1 MKFLIFCFPRA
12 GFSSRGKKKTLPD
25 NRLKG
30 QNDNAKVEKNRIT
43 MPNGGKYEEPIP
55 KLEISDALQL
65 DVSQVESLDN
75 INNTKVN
82 LLFWCNWFDTT

>member
-1 MKFLIFCFPRA
+1 
-12 GFSSRGKKKTLPD
+12 
-25 NRLKG
+25 
-30 QNDNAKVEKNRIT
+30 

-82 LLFWCNWFDTT
+82 LLFFV